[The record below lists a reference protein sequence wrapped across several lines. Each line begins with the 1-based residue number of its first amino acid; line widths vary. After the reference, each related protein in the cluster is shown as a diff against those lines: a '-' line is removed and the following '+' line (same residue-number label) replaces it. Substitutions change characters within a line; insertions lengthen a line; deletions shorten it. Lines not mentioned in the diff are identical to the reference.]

1 MDSNHIIMKER
12 LMKFA
17 VMLIDLSR
25 QLNRSAHGRNLASQI
40 ERSGTSVALNFGEA
54 LEASSKR
61 DFIFKM
67 NLILKELRETEMNLC
82 IIQRSNILYNSD
94 PLITAIK
101 ECDELIS
108 IFVISIK
115 TAKRNLATK
124 GERREEK

>member
-1 MDSNHIIMKER
+1 MDSNHILMKER
-12 LMKFA
+12 LIKFA

-108 IFVISIK
+108 IFVVSIK

>member
-1 MDSNHIIMKER
+1 MDSNHILMKER
-12 LMKFA
+12 LIKFA

-108 IFVISIK
+108 IFVVSIK
-115 TAKRNLATK
+115 NS
-124 GERREEK
+124 

>member
-1 MDSNHIIMKER
+1 MKER
-12 LMKFA
+12 LIKFA
-17 VMLIDLSR
+17 VILIDLSR
-25 QLNRSAHGRNLASQI
+25 QLNRSVHGRNLASQI

-82 IIQRSNILYNSD
+82 IIQKSNILNNSD

-108 IFVISIK
+108 IFVVSIK
-115 TAKRNLATK
+115 TAKRNLAMKGDRRSSLK
-124 GERREEK
+124 GERR